1 MSGLVIC
8 RCIEVELPHAAAPL
22 QTRLRTATTRRQEV
36 MEKLTGV
43 SRRLFGIIASVLILI
58 GPAFL
63 ATAAAQGSDFSGP
76 HWVATWSVPPMQD
89 GTAIGASRSFE
100 NQTVRQIIYIS
111 VGGSRFRVK
120 LSNEYGASTL
130 LIGSAHLA
138 LQSSGASIV
147 PQTDRVLTFG
157 GRGSVVIPAGSVA
170 LSDPVTLSVPS
181 NTRSSRD
188 NVS

>member
-1 MSGLVIC
+1 
-8 RCIEVELPHAAAPL
+8 
-22 QTRLRTATTRRQEV
+22 

-63 ATAAAQGSDFSGP
+63 ATAAALG
-76 HWVATWSVPPMQD
+76 
-89 GTAIGASRSFE
+89 E
-100 NQTVRQIIYIS
+100 
-111 VGGSRFRVK
+111 SRFRVK

>member
-63 ATAAAQGSDFSGP
+63 ATAAALG
-76 HWVATWSVPPMQD
+76 
-89 GTAIGASRSFE
+89 E
-100 NQTVRQIIYIS
+100 
-111 VGGSRFRVK
+111 SRFRVK